1 MHIKSLHNWGLDYG
15 HARRLQSE
23 LAEKVRLVSLRGK
36 GGLVGGLDCAFSKDG
51 KRIGAVAVVMS
62 VEQLKIVEV
71 VHAVREVEFP
81 YVSGLLSFRE
91 APVCIAAAAKI
102 KNVPNVFIIDGQGI
116 AHPRRFGLACHLGLF
131 FDRPTIGCA
140 KSRLTGSYEEVGLEK
155 GSFSKLMHKGERIG
169 SVVRTRSNVK
179 PVFVSPGH
187 KCTVNDAERVVLE
200 CVTKYRLPEPT
211 RMAHQLVTKMK
222 PSI

>member
-1 MHIKSLHNWGLDYG
+1 MHIQSLHSWELEYG
-15 HARRLQSE
+15 QARRLQSE
-23 LAEKVRLVSLRGK
+23 LAGKIRLVSLRGK
-36 GGLVGGLDCAFSKDG
+36 GELVGGLDCAFSKDG
-51 KRIGAVAVVMS
+51 KRIGAVCVVMS

-71 VHAVREVEFP
+71 VQAVREVEFP

-91 APVCIAAAAKI
+91 SPVCIAAAAKI

-140 KSRLTGSYEEVGLEK
+140 KSRLTGNYEEVGLEK
-155 GSFSKLMHKGERIG
+155 GSFSTLMHKGERIG
-169 SVVRTRSNVK
+169 AVVRTRSNVK

-187 KCTVNDAERVVLE
+187 KCTVNDAVRVVLE